1 MYLDELSKYKIEIMK
16 RLCLSKEIQS
26 LILFSESENQGKEM
40 MYKNIFPY
48 AFIPDT
54 VTDAST
60 FICFDLEIQRVQNRT
75 FKDINMLFWIF
86 THQSLMRTENGIRT
100 DIISNEV
107 DKILNGNKNFGLG
120 TSELKK
126 VLRINP
132 AKDYHG
138 RSLIYKTVDFN
149 RVI

>member
-1 MYLDELSKYKIEIMK
+1 MYLEELSKYKIEIMK

-100 DIISNEV
+100 DIIANEV

>member
-1 MYLDELSKYKIEIMK
+1 MYLEELSKYKIEIMK

-86 THQSLMRTENGIRT
+86 THQSLMRTDNGIRT
-100 DIISNEV
+100 DIIANEV

-138 RSLIYKTVDFN
+138 RTLIYKTVDFN

>member
-1 MYLDELSKYKIEIMK
+1 MYLEELSKYKIEIMK

-100 DIISNEV
+100 DIIANEV

-138 RSLIYKTVDFN
+138 RTLIYKTVDFN